1 MSNPR
6 RNNLHFDCLESAYAF
21 KLGGTSDM
29 KRGNLAMTALALGA
43 AYLMRNGKA
52 REKLKNQFQ
61 ALGGPSKRRS

>member
-1 MSNPR
+1 
-6 RNNLHFDCLESAYAF
+6 
-21 KLGGTSDM
+21 M